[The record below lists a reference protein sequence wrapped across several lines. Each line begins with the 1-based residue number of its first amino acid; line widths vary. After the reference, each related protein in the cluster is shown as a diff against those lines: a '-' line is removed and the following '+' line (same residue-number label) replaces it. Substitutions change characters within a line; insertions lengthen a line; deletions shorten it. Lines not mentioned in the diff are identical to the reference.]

1 MLQCTEIQECQVS
14 NLRHNHRS
22 RFCIIAPIILKLKAL
37 SPDHPFYIKIK
48 KAVFVE

>member
-22 RFCIIAPIILKLKAL
+22 RFCIIAPTILKLKAL